1 MKIERMDAAFHIS
14 IPLFFNHLNWK
25 LISISIWKLILVW
38 SSSSSYSSLYKQPSG
53 MFLKFFDWKFINFS
67 GAQAW
72 FSADRTL
79 LISQVLGR
87 KSRTFG
93 EINHENHDCPSKT
106 RLELISRIKI
116 SWTILRT
123 KFSSLGNSRWHK
135 TRKFMIH
142 SYLNYFLVHLHIIL
156 INSFRFGF

>member
-1 MKIERMDAAFHIS
+1 
-14 IPLFFNHLNWK
+14 
-25 LISISIWKLILVW
+25 
-38 SSSSSYSSLYKQPSG
+38 
-53 MFLKFFDWKFINFS
+53 MFLKFFDWKSINFS

-142 SYLNYFLVHLHIIL
+142 SYLNYFLVHSHIIL
-156 INSFRFGF
+156 INSFRFGFFHFLLKNGSELSEQMYEERPVPFLVGKSTWKNWEIGKLLIDRLA